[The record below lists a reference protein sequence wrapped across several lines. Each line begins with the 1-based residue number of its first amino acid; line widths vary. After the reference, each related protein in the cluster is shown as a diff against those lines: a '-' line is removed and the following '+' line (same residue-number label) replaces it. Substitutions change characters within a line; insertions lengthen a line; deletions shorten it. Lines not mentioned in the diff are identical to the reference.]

1 MAKAAAVFACNSCG
15 SSFPKW
21 LGRCPDCGGWNTL
34 ESAGGARA
42 SPGGKRLSADVMAH
56 PARPLSEVSGAP
68 EGDTGPGGRLRTGIG
83 EFDRVLGG
91 GLTPA
96 SAVLLG
102 GDPGVGKSTLM
113 LQAALGW
120 AGQGERVLYA
130 ACEESA
136 SQVRRRADR
145 LLASAAESKDN
156 ADSASALDIPPQA
169 PPDDLLVCPET
180 RLGVLLEQA
189 RQARPAVVVVDSIQM
204 IDASEASTTSGAVAQ
219 LRTATLGLIRGG
231 KELGFAL
238 MLIGH
243 VTKSGG
249 LAGPK
254 LIEHMVDAVLR
265 FDGDRYHA
273 HRVLRA
279 VKNRFGATHEIGLFE
294 MTGGGLREAADG
306 AGLLADE
313 YQPRPGSVA
322 APVMQGTRCLMVEV
336 QALTASGFLGS
347 AKRKV
352 SGLDS
357 SRLAMLIAVLERHGG
372 LRLAD
377 QDVFASSVGGVR
389 AVEPACDLAL
399 ALAIAG
405 AFLGR
410 SLPERTAAVGEIG
423 LGGEVRPGPQTERRA
438 AEARRLGFERILGP
452 PVRRG
457 ASGAGW
463 TGVSTIGQ
471 AMEMLT

>member
-1 MAKAAAVFACNSCG
+1 MAKTAAVFACSACG
-15 SSFPKW
+15 SRFPKW

-34 ESAGGARA
+34 EAVGGSSSAGARGA
-42 SPGGKRLSADVMAH
+42 SRLSAEAMAH
-56 PARPLSEVSGAP
+56 PAVPLADVAVAGESESPA
-68 EGDTGPGGRLRTGIG
+68 GGRVRCGLK

-91 GLTPA
+91 GLTPG
-96 SAVLLG
+96 SAILLG
-102 GDPGVGKSTLM
+102 GDPGVGKSTLL

-120 AGQGERVLYA
+120 AEAGHRVLYA

-136 SQVRRRADR
+136 GQVRQRADR
-145 LLASAAESKDN
+145 LLSPEGERVGE
-156 ADSASALDIPPQA
+156 PPEG
-169 PPDDLLVCPET
+169 LLVCPET
-180 RLGVLLEQA
+180 RLSVLVEQA
-189 RQARPAVVVVDSIQM
+189 RQARPSVVVVDSIQM
-204 IDASEASTTSGAVAQ
+204 IDASDSAASAGAVAQ
-219 LRTATLGLIRGG
+219 LRTAALGLIRAA
-231 KELGFAL
+231 KEMGFGL
-238 MLIGH
+238 LLIGH
-243 VTKSGG
+243 VTKAGG

-294 MTGGGLREAADG
+294 MTGAGLREAADG
-306 AGLLADE
+306 AGLVADE
-313 YQPRPGSVA
+313 HEPRAGSVA
-322 APVMQGTRCLMVEV
+322 APVMQGTRCMMVEV

-377 QDVFASSVGGVR
+377 QDVFASSVGGIR

-399 ALAIAG
+399 GLAIAG

-410 SLPERTAAVGEIG
+410 TLPGKTAAVGEIG
-423 LGGEVRPGPQTERRA
+423 LGGEVRPGPQTERRV
-438 AEARRLGFERILGP
+438 AEAKRLGFERVIGP
-452 PVRRG
+452 PVKRRG
-457 ASGAGW
+457 SGGGW
-463 TGVSTIGQ
+463 TAVSTISQ
-471 AMEMLT
+471 AMEMLS